1 MKQIDNTIPF
11 GFHTNP
17 SSWKKRIILLVLA
30 AVGFFVAL
38 YLGLYELKMFPNVWE
53 PFFGN
58 GTNEVLHSS
67 FSRSLPIPDG
77 LLGAFGY
84 LGDIILVSVGSQT
97 RWKTKPW
104 AVVLYSLLVWMMGL
118 VSLFLII
125 LQAFIVNAWC
135 TLCLVSA
142 ALSLSM
148 VWPVSLEFLATLHYL
163 KSQKEKGNPV
173 LEVVKGK

>member
-1 MKQIDNTIPF
+1 MKQIDSTIPF
-11 GFHTNP
+11 GFQENP
-17 SSWKKRIILLVLA
+17 SLWKKRRTLLVLA
-30 AVGFFVAL
+30 IVGFFIAL
-38 YLGLYELKMFPNVWE
+38 YLGLYELKIFPNVWE

-84 LGDIILVSVGSQT
+84 LCDIILVSIGT
-97 RWKTKPW
+97 ENRWKSKPW
-104 AVVLYSLLVWMMGL
+104 AVILYSLLIWMMGL
-118 VSLFLII
+118 VGLFLII
-125 LQAFIVNAWC
+125 MQAFIIHAWC
-135 TLCLVSA
+135 TLCLTSA

-163 KSQKEKGNPV
+163 KSQKEKGNPL
-173 LEVVKGK
+173 LEVVEGK